1 MKLTKTL
8 DDREDICG
16 DGQIKHNHSF
26 TDTKPNVESH
36 FRNDNHD
43 DHFTSYGHHDFTTN
57 YTSRNDDEDD
67 DHHDWNR

>member
-36 FRNDNHD
+36 FRNDNHHD

-67 DHHDWNR
+67 DHHD